1 MHKFESYVVLIEDR
15 QAAGIEERT
24 EQTKVALFEL
34 LKANHFG
41 IDDILLDFQYV
52 PYLGAINFKC
62 TEQVANF
69 LRAQTT
75 YVEGCVKVETR
86 EQATH
91 TLYAGMQLV
100 LTDAADVL
108 NVSLEY
114 FACLLDQEKIPFT
127 LVGED
132 RRVRFEDLLTY
143 RVQRE
148 AERQTALDELT
159 AQAQEL
165 DMGYEAR

>member
-52 PYLGAINFKC
+52 PYLGVMNFKC

-75 YVEGCVKVETR
+75 YVEECVKVETP
-86 EQATH
+86 EQAMQII
-91 TLYAGMQLV
+91 YGGMQIV
-100 LTDAADVL
+100 ITDAADVL
-108 NVSLEY
+108 NVSPTY
-114 FACLLDQEKIPFT
+114 FAGLLDQGKIPFT

-143 RVQRE
+143 RKQRQL
-148 AERQTALDELT
+148 ERHAALNELVD
-159 AQAQEL
+159 QAQEL
-165 DMGYEAR
+165 DMGY